1 MLTKI
6 KCIIVDDE
14 PMALNL
20 LESYVQK
27 TPFLDLVKKC
37 SNGFEAL
44 EAINGGNVQLAFL
57 DIQMPELSG
66 LELSKTLPK
75 ATRVIFTTAF
85 NEYALDGFKAEAL
98 DYLMKPFGFDEF
110 YNAAT
115 RAKEWFALVNNQG
128 QAVPA
133 PAAAVVAP
141 IPAKQDKEFIFV
153 KSEYKQLKIK
163 LSEVLYFEGLKDY
176 IKIWIEGN
184 PKPILTLMSMKAL
197 EEDLPADKFM
207 RIHRSFIVSLDKVET
222 IERNQVI
229 INKERI
235 TVADQYKAAFKEF
248 IKDNSID

>member
-1 MLTKI
+1 
-6 KCIIVDDE
+6 
-14 PMALNL
+14 MALNL

-27 TPFLDLVKKC
+27 TPFLELVKKC
-37 SNGFEAL
+37 SNAFEAL
-44 EAINGGNVQLAFL
+44 EVINGGEVHLAFL

-75 ATRVIFTTAF
+75 STRVIFTTAF
-85 NEYALDGFKAEAL
+85 NEYALEGFKAEAL
-98 DYLMKPFGFDEF
+98 DYLMKPFGFEAF
-110 YNAAT
+110 YNAAL
-115 RAKEWFALVNNQG
+115 RAKEWFTLVNNQG
-128 QAVPA
+128 
-133 PAAAVVAP
+133 AAIPAVVAVP
-141 IPAKQDKEFIFV
+141 ESQPVKHEKEFIFV
-153 KSEYKQLKIK
+153 KSEYKQLKIR

-197 EEDLPADKFM
+197 EEELPSDKFM
-207 RIHRSFIVSLDKVET
+207 RIHRSFIISLNKVET

-235 TVADQYKAAFKEF
+235 TVADQYKVAFKEF